1 LWVFALAQG
10 IKLDDD
16 PREHLR
22 ALAEAREDMARWE
35 TSQLNGKALQ
45 HVHAAAWL
53 QKQADGG
60 EAAFPKWEVVRSH
73 PSLRA

>member
-1 LWVFALAQG
+1 
-10 IKLDDD
+10 
-16 PREHLR
+16 
-22 ALAEAREDMARWE
+22 MARWE

-60 EAAFPKWEVVRSH
+60 EAAFPK
-73 PSLRA
+73 